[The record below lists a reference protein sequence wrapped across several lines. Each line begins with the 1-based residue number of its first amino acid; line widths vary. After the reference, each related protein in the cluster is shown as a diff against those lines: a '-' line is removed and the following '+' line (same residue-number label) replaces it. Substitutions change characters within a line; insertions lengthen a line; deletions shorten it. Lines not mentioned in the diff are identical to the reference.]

1 MKEIFDTIAF
11 VGLIV
16 VLFVLLAGFNRQQV
30 QKYNERLEEIEK
42 RQKKNKEQNE
52 DG

>member
-30 QKYNERLEEIEK
+30 QKHNERLEEIEK

>member
-16 VLFVLLAGFNRQQV
+16 VLFVLSAGFNRQQV
-30 QKYNERLEEIEK
+30 QKHNERLEEIEK